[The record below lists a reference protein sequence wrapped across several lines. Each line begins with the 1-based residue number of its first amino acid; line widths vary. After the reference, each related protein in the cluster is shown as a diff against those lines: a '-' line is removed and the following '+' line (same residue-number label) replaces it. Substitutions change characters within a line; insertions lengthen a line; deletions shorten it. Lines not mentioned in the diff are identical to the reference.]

1 MSQQLRKLLN
11 EAKGLVGI
19 EDSKLK
25 VVLYP
30 MKRKVASVSLK
41 TKTIRLN
48 REIALKLDEELLR
61 YLLVHELIHFK
72 LRSLSHDDKFW
83 KELEKIYPLS
93 KVKEIEHRI
102 INSTYERKG
111 HPY

>member
-1 MSQQLRKLLN
+1 MLQQLRRLFN
-11 EAKGLVGI
+11 EAKGLLGI
-19 EDSKLK
+19 EDDKLK
-25 VVLYP
+25 VVLCP
-30 MKRKVASVSLK
+30 MKRKIASISPK

-48 REIALKLDEELLR
+48 REVASKLDEESLR

-72 LRSLSHDDKFW
+72 LRSLSHDDEFW
-83 KELEKIYPLS
+83 KELERIYPLG

-111 HPY
+111 LLY